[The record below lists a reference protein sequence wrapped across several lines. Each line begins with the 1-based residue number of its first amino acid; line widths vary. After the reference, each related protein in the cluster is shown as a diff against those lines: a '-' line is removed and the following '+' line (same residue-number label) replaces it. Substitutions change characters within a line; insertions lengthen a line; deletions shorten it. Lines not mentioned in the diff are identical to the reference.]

1 MTGFT
6 SWDLLSEMMQLVTKT
21 GLLQMQVKK
30 CNPNQ
35 LAKTRKPRGLCWASG
50 MCAARRLSTM
60 ASVHYILSQAL
71 FLTVWHLS
79 HAGFLLLLAKLA
91 AVIPQLA
98 SEKRATSLSLSKH
111 HILQKDCLGH
121 MNTFG
126 PLTRLGLGHMPSPV
140 AGPECPLIDS
150 PHEPLEVGGPFP

>member
-1 MTGFT
+1 
-6 SWDLLSEMMQLVTKT
+6 
-21 GLLQMQVKK
+21 MQVKK

-35 LAKTRKPRGLCWASG
+35 LAKKTRKPRGLCWASS
-50 MCAARRLSTM
+50 MCAPRHLSTM
-60 ASVHYILSQAL
+60 ASVHCLSSRAL
-71 FLTVWHLS
+71 FLIVWHLS
-79 HAGFLLLLAKLA
+79 HAGLLLLVAKLA

-98 SEKRATSLSLSKH
+98 SEKRAASLSLSKR

-121 MNTFG
+121 MNTLG

-140 AGPECPLIDS
+140 AGPEHPLIDS